1 MKSFN
6 SIRRHVCV
14 AAALVGL
21 SGCGGGLEPESQ
33 GGSVSAQELSTWST
47 SLTGSCAASTARR
60 VSASVVGAG
69 GQLFTVAEGAVEAA
83 GSYRLQLPSGQ
94 QRLVLLAVDA
104 AGQVVGMALL
114 DFSGEGSAQ
123 FAPPMNDESSL
134 EASVFLQLVAEGVSP
149 QAIDT
154 VDLRARI
161 TSRIAA
167 AVRQGAS
174 TAQELRE
181 RVRALATAVRA
192 AQQAEV
198 EAYTRLGVQ
207 VSQSALFQAE
217 AQASA
222 TLNAAL
228 ATGGAVEAAY
238 ERFYTELESAAR
250 RLGATLA
257 QQLQA
262 ERAASA
268 SFRAVM
274 QARLTA
280 QPAQALV
287 EAALLA
293 SAELEARATQSALRA
308 LLPVMG
314 MADSLQAQALQAAAT
329 LRGEVRIAATA
340 QAAAQAFARF
350 SATLATSLNLRTTV
364 LGSYLEVNAV
374 TQIAAS
380 AAVNA
385 TLTASATLEVALE
398 LALSA
403 AARVEPVDTTA
414 AITQVVAAFQ
424 GFTTTVRAQA
434 LTLVT
439 FGTRAAPAVELLLI
453 AEGSF
458 SVRN

>member
-1 MKSFN
+1 MRSFN

-14 AAALVGL
+14 AMAVFGL
-21 SGCGGGLEPESQ
+21 GGCGEGMEQQAEWR
-33 GGSVSAQELSTWST
+33 SVSAQGVSSAST
-47 SLTGSCAASTARR
+47 SLTGSCTAAAARR
-60 VSASVVGAG
+60 VSASLVGAG
-69 GQLFTVAEGAVEAA
+69 GQLFTVAEAAVDAA
-83 GSYRLQLPSGQ
+83 GRYRLELPSGQ
-94 QRLVLLAVDA
+94 QRLVLQAMDA

-123 FAPPMNDESSL
+123 AAPMSDESAL
-134 EASVFLQLVAEGVSP
+134 EASIFLQLVAEGISP

-161 TSRIAA
+161 NSAIAA

-174 TAQELRE
+174 TAQQLRE

-198 EAYTRLGVQ
+198 EAYARLGVQ
-207 VSQSALFQAE
+207 VSQDTLFQAE

-222 TLNAAL
+222 TLDAAL
-228 ATGGAVEAAY
+228 AAGGAVEAAY
-238 ERFYTELESAAR
+238 EQFYAALEAAAR

-268 SFRAVM
+268 SFRAVV
-274 QARLTA
+274 QAQLSARSA
-280 QPAQALV
+280 QPLV

-293 SAELEARATQSALRA
+293 TAQLEARATQSALRA
-308 LLPVMG
+308 LLQVAG
-314 MADSLQAQALQAAAT
+314 MADAIQARALQAAAT
-329 LRGEVRIAATA
+329 LRSEVRIAATA

-350 SATLATSLNLRTTV
+350 SATMATSLNLRTTV
-364 LGSYLEVNAV
+364 LGSYLEVNAL
-374 TQIAAS
+374 TQITAS
-380 AAVNA
+380 AAVTA
-385 TLTASATLEVALE
+385 TLTAAATLEVALE
-398 LALSA
+398 VALSA
-403 AARVEPVDTTA
+403 AARIQPVDTTA
-414 AITQVVAAFQ
+414 LITQVVAAFQ

-439 FGTRAAPAVELLLI
+439 FGTRAIPAVELLLI

-458 SVRN
+458 NVGN